1 MKNNQLLSWKTIR
14 ISLLISL
21 IIVVS
26 ALAQGYKIGPEDVL
40 EINFWQDPQLNTTV
54 RVSLDGMITLDIIG
68 QIQAEGKTTE
78 ELQTDIVR
86 NMSRLNKNIS
96 QAVVRV
102 TTYNYN
108 YVYIIGEI
116 QTSGKRTFEE
126 IPDLWSIIN
135 ESGGVTEF
143 ADLSRVTVIR
153 GGDQAGQV
161 EVVNVSEAIASGRLS
176 SLPKIRR
183 QDTIE
188 IPRRLFGLTAGDIS
202 RNIEKKN
209 VIYVVGAVNQPGP
222 VEYEENIDFME
233 VLALAGGP
241 TPEANLKK
249 VKILTKDGNYAQS
262 YQVNLEKYTET
273 GRPARYILKN
283 EDTFVIPERRQSFFS
298 GGVTTWVTLIGGIT
312 SAVVLY
318 ELIKPEETTETAV
331 AGD

>member
-1 MKNNQLLSWKTIR
+1 MKINKHLSWKTFR
-14 ISLLISL
+14 ITLLISFIL
-21 IIVVS
+21 VFS
-26 ALAQGYKIGPEDVL
+26 ALAEGYKIGPEDVL
-40 EINFWQDPQLNTTV
+40 EINFWQDPQLNSVV
-54 RVSLDGMITLDIIG
+54 RVSLDGKITLDIIG
-68 QIQAEGKTTE
+68 QIQAAGKTTE
-78 ELQTDIVR
+78 ELQSDIVR
-86 NMSRLNKNIS
+86 SMSRLNKNIS

-108 YVYIIGEI
+108 YVYVIGEI
-116 QTSGKRTFEE
+116 QTSGKRTFEI

-143 ADLSRVTVIR
+143 ADLSRVTIIR
-153 GGDQAGQV
+153 GGDQAGEV
-161 EVVNVSEAIASGRLS
+161 EVVNVNEAISSGRLS
-176 SLPKIRR
+176 SLPKVRR

-188 IPRRLFGLTAGDIS
+188 IPRRLFGLTASDIG
-202 RNIEKKN
+202 RNVEKKN

-222 VEYEENIDFME
+222 VEYEDNIDFME

-249 VKILTKDGNYAQS
+249 VKIMTKDGSYAQS

-283 EDTFVIPERRQSFFS
+283 EDTFIIPQRSNGFFG
-298 GGVTTWVTLIGGIT
+298 GGVTTWVTIIGGIT

-318 ELIKPEETTETAV
+318 ELVKPEDNTNNQVT
-331 AGD
+331 GN

>member
-1 MKNNQLLSWKTIR
+1 MKINKHLSWKTIR
-14 ISLLISL
+14 ITLLISL
-21 IIVVS
+21 ILVFS
-26 ALAQGYKIGPEDVL
+26 ALAEGYKIGPEDVL
-40 EINFWQDPQLNTTV
+40 EINFWQDPQLNAIV
-54 RVSLDGMITLDIIG
+54 RVSIDGKITLDIIG
-68 QIQAEGKTTE
+68 QIQAAGKTTE
-78 ELQTDIVR
+78 ELQNDIVR
-86 NMSRLNKNIS
+86 SMSRLNKNIS

-116 QTSGKRTFEE
+116 QTSGKRTFEV

-143 ADLSRVTVIR
+143 ADLSRVTIIR

-161 EVVNVSEAIASGRLS
+161 EVVNVSEAVASGRQN

-188 IPRRLFGLTAGDIS
+188 IPRRLFGLTASDIG
-202 RNIEKKN
+202 RNVEKKN
-209 VIYVVGAVNQPGP
+209 VIYVIGAVNQPGP

-249 VKILTKDGNYAQS
+249 VKILTKDGSYVQS

-283 EDTFVIPERRQSFFS
+283 EDTFIIPQRSSGFFS
-298 GGVTTWVTLIGGIT
+298 GGVTTWVALIGGIT
-312 SAVVLY
+312 SAVILY
-318 ELIKPEETTETAV
+318 ELLKPEETITDPAT
-331 AGD
+331 GN